1 MGDEWSGCGSRN
13 STLVATTLPKPSDF
27 VKADDAQQQLQ
38 QQKPQQRQQQQPYK
52 QHQYEQHQREQQN
65 IICGKWRANNSTI

>member
-1 MGDEWSGCGSRN
+1 MGDERSGCGSRN
-13 STLVATTLPKPSDF
+13 STLLPKPSDV
-27 VKADDAQQQLQ
+27 VKADST
-38 QQKPQQRQQQQPYK
+38 QQQQQQYK